1 MQRKYTKKIM
11 IKAYIFP
18 GQGSQFSGMGKE
30 LYESNHQARE
40 MMDKADEILGF
51 KLTEIMFNGTDQQL
65 KATEVTQP
73 AIFLYSVCEAL
84 CNSGDT
90 APAMVAGHSL
100 GEFSALVCAGSMG
113 FEDGMRLVAKRAQ
126 AMQRCCETVPGSMAA
141 IIGLSEEAVEQ
152 VCKTVAGTVVPAN
165 YNSDGQIVIS
175 GEDAAVEEAMAK
187 ALEAGAR
194 KAVKLNVSGAFHSPL
209 MQPARE
215 ELAKAIESTPILAPR
230 CPVYQNVSA
239 SASTDPE
246 VIKKLL
252 LEQLTSPVKWTQSVK
267 AMMRDGAEIFEEK
280 GPGNVLQ
287 GLLRRIKL

>member
-1 MQRKYTKKIM
+1 M
-11 IKAYIFP
+11 IKAFIFP

-73 AIFLYSVCEAL
+73 AIFLHSVCEAL

-90 APAMVAGHSL
+90 APDMVAGHSL
-100 GEFSALVCAGSMG
+100 GEFSALVCAGSMD

-194 KAVKLNVSGAFHSPL
+194 KAVKLNVS
-209 MQPARE
+209 
-215 ELAKAIESTPILAPR
+215 
-230 CPVYQNVSA
+230 A

-246 VIKKLL
+246 VIKELL